1 MKLCFSI
8 GVQSIAGLK
17 NGDDISGN
25 NKGFYVTTAIP
36 YVNAAPHIG
45 FALELVQADVI
56 ARYHRIKGDGVM
68 LLTGSDENSIK
79 NVKAAEKQ
87 KISAQELV
95 DRNAQSFKD
104 VASKL
109 NVSFD
114 VFAKSS
120 IKEEHWE
127 GVKKLWELA
136 DKNGDIYKKKYSGLY
151 CPECEQFYKESELA
165 DGLCPEHRI
174 KPELVEEEN
183 YFFKL
188 SKYQDKIKELLETG
202 KLEIVP
208 PGRKNE
214 VLSFVREGLEDFSIS
229 RSSSRAKGW
238 GIPVPNDQSQIIYV
252 WMDALAL
259 YLTGIGYGKDES
271 LFNQWWPANVHVI
284 GKGIIKFHAL
294 YWPAFLMSANLE
306 LPKKLFVHGYVTI
319 EGQKISKS
327 LGNVINPLDL
337 LKTYQQDEIRYY
349 LIREIPTFQDG
360 DFSESALKDKINK
373 ELLGDLGN
381 LVNRVLT
388 LAENS
393 KLSRFTGKEE
403 LGTKFNLE
411 SIGDKMDGLELHH
424 ALDEIM
430 EFVRYCNKYV
440 NDKKPW
446 ALEGKELEGVL
457 YNLLESLRI
466 MAILLYPFIP
476 STSEKIAAKL
486 GMGKTELTL
495 SSCSFRKEFS
505 EKISKGELLFK
516 KV

>member
-1 MKLCFSI
+1 M
-8 GVQSIAGLK
+8 
-17 NGDDISGN
+17 
-25 NKGFYVTTAIP
+25 
-36 YVNAAPHIG
+36 
-45 FALELVQADVI
+45 ELVQADVI
-56 ARYHRIKGDGVM
+56 ARYHRLKGERVL

-87 KISAQELV
+87 NISTQELV
-95 DRNAQSFKD
+95 DKNAQAFKD

-114 VFAKSS
+114 RFSKSS

-151 CPECEQFYKESELA
+151 CPECEQFYKEGELVE
-165 DGLCPEHRI
+165 GLCPEHHI
-174 KPELVEEEN
+174 KPDLIEEEN
-183 YFFKL
+183 YFFRL

-208 PGRKNE
+208 SSRKNE
-214 VLSFVREGLEDFSIS
+214 VLGFIKEGLEDFSIS

-238 GIPVPNDQSQIIYV
+238 GIPVPNDPSQIIYV

-259 YLTGIGYGKDES
+259 YLTGIGYGKDENA
-271 LFNQWWPANVHVI
+271 FRQWWPANVHVI

-306 LPKKLFVHGYVTI
+306 LPKKIFVHGYVTI

-337 LKTYQQDEIRYY
+337 LEGYQPDEIRYY

-360 DFSESALKDKINK
+360 DFSESSLKDKINK

-393 KLSRFTGKEE
+393 KLDVFSGNAE
-403 LGTKFNLE
+403 LETKLNIE
-411 SIGDKMDGLELHH
+411 SIDNKMGNLELHH

-446 ALEGKELEGVL
+446 ALQGKELEEVL
-457 YNLLESLRI
+457 YNLLESLR
-466 MAILLYPFIP
+466 MTAILLYPFIP
-476 STSEKIAAKL
+476 STSEKTATKL
-486 GMGKTELTL
+486 GMEKTELNIEN
-495 SSCSFRKEFS
+495 CKFRKEFS
-505 EKISKGELLFK
+505 NKISKGDLLFK

>member
-1 MKLCFSI
+1 MSE
-8 GVQSIAGLK
+8 
-17 NGDDISGN
+17 NG
-25 NKGFYVTTAIP
+25 KGFYVTTAIP

-56 ARYHRIKGDGVM
+56 ARYHRIKGEKVI

-87 KISAQELV
+87 KISTQELV
-95 DRNAQSFKD
+95 DRNAQAFKD
-104 VASKL
+104 VAKSL
-109 NVSFD
+109 NVSYD
-114 VFAKSS
+114 RFAKSS

-127 GVKKLWELA
+127 GVGKLWELA
-136 DKNGDIYKKKYSGLY
+136 DRNGDIYKKKYSGLY
-151 CPECEQFYKESELA
+151 CPECEQFYKENELVG
-165 DGLCPEHRI
+165 GLCPEHHI
-174 KPELVEEEN
+174 KPELIEEEN

-202 KLEIVP
+202 KLEVVP
-208 PGRKNE
+208 SSRKNE
-214 VLSFVREGLEDFSIS
+214 VLGFVKEGLDDFSIS

-252 WMDALAL
+252 WMDALVL

-271 LFNQWWPANVHVI
+271 MFGQWWPANVHVI

-294 YWPAFLMSANLE
+294 YWPAFLLSAKLE
-306 LPKKLFVHGYVTI
+306 LPKKVFVHGYITI

-337 LKTYQQDEIRYY
+337 LKTYRADEIRYY

-393 KLSRFTGKEE
+393 KLDKFTGNGE
-403 LGTKFNLE
+403 LKTKFNLE
-411 SIGDKMDGLELHH
+411 SIDNKMDALELHH

-446 ALEGKELEGVL
+446 TLQGSDLEGVL
-457 YNLLESLRI
+457 YNLLESLRVI
-466 MAILLYPFIP
+466 SILLYPFIP

-486 GMGKTELTL
+486 GMKNEELML
-495 SSCSFRKEFS
+495 SNCRFRKEFS
-505 EKISKGELLFK
+505 EKITKGELLFT